1 MKPTLRSTTLVIISG
16 LVLAACAG
24 NQELVTAQQQSIDSL
39 QQQVSGLKR
48 QLKNNYES
56 LRELAELKKTA
67 AQRDTELQ
75 EALAEL
81 AKIKEL
87 RIEDNRTLITNDLLF
102 RVGSFQLTDQ
112 GKQILKDIWNVLQNY
127 PDREIL
133 IVGHTDNQP
142 IAKEHVD
149 VYRSNWDLSTWR
161 ALAVLHFLRY
171 QTEAPE
177 ERLRVMGAGEFQP
190 VADNSTPEGRSQNRR
205 VEIIIGPR
213 LN

>member
-1 MKPTLRSTTLVIISG
+1 MKPGFRSVTLIIISG
-16 LVLAACAG
+16 MFLAACAG

-39 QQQVSGLKR
+39 QQAVTGLKR
-48 QLKNNYES
+48 QLKGNQDQ
-56 LRELAELKKTA
+56 LKELENLKKTA
-67 AQRDTELQ
+67 AQRDAELQ

-87 RIEDNRTLITNDLLF
+87 RVEGNRTLITNDLLF

-112 GKQILKDIWNVLQNY
+112 GKKILKDIWNVLQNY

-142 IAKEHVD
+142 IAKEHVG

-171 QTEAPE
+171 QTDAPE

-190 VADNSTPEGRSQNRR
+190 VADNSTTEGRSQNRR

-213 LN
+213 LK